1 MDVSE
6 DMNGHPNGISP
17 PQRLI
22 LSAIESAQDMA
33 NTTDRPWIV
42 THDLQVMSAIYDKHY
57 QWVERVHPCRKHKI

>member
-1 MDVSE
+1 MSE

-33 NTTDRPWIV
+33 NTTDKPWIV

-57 QWVERVHPCRKHKI
+57 QWVERVHPCQKHKI